1 MGEIAMAQIYRKTSL
16 ERLSSPEQLDT
27 ELRITSPLS
36 WLALLGAALV
46 FVAVIFWS
54 IFGTLPETLQA
65 SGMVVSETNL
75 GVICAENY
83 GTVSRLEKKAGDQ
96 VQTGEVTAVLK
107 GGNGTEY
114 QVLAE
119 QSGQVTAVLVE
130 AGEEI
135 YPGKELIRY
144 TPQAESTQAAVFYV
158 PTVKAGQLKKDMKVL
173 ISPEWVD
180 AQKYG
185 HMEAWIEEVG
195 AYPAENPNLWYVLGK
210 DNQVAEQFLA
220 EGPVT
225 AVVCRLRTDAASQN
239 GYYWS
244 NENGRKLTLSNGTF
258 VSGKIIISE
267 NAPITK
273 LIGSMKDKL
282 ED

>member
-1 MGEIAMAQIYRKTSL
+1 MAQLYRKTSL
-16 ERLSSPEQLDT
+16 EKLSNPEQLDT

-36 WLALLGAALV
+36 WLALLGAALAAA
-46 FVAVIFWS
+46 AVILWS
-54 IFGTLPETLQA
+54 IFGTLPETVSV
-65 SGMVVSETNL
+65 SGMVVSQTNL
-75 GVICAENY
+75 GVICAEDY
-83 GTVSRLEKKAGDQ
+83 GTVSRFEKQAGDQ
-96 VQTGEVTAVLK
+96 VQAGDVTAVIK
-107 GGNGTEY
+107 AGDGTEY

-119 QSGQVTAVLVE
+119 QAGQITAVLAE

-144 TPQAESTQAAVFYV
+144 TPQAESAQAAVFYV
-158 PTVKAGQLKKDMKVL
+158 PTAQAGQLKKDMKVL
-173 ISPEWVD
+173 VSPTSVD
-180 AQKYG
+180 SQKYG
-185 HMEAWIEEVG
+185 RMEAWIEEVG
-195 AYPAENPNLWYVLGK
+195 AYPAENQNLWYVLGK
-210 DNQVAEQFLA
+210 DNLVAEQFLA

-225 AVVCRLRTDAASQN
+225 AVVCRLRTDSTSSN

-244 NENGRKLTLSNGTF
+244 SENGKKLTLSNGTF
-258 VSGKIIISE
+258 VSGTIIISE

>member
-1 MGEIAMAQIYRKTSL
+1 MAQLYRKTSL
-16 ERLSSPEQLDT
+16 EKLSNPEQLDT

-36 WLALLGAALV
+36 WLALLGAALAA
-46 FVAVIFWS
+46 VAVILWS
-54 IFGTLPETLQA
+54 IFGTLPETVSV
-65 SGMVVSETNL
+65 SGMVVSQTNL
-75 GVICAENY
+75 GVICAEDY
-83 GTVSRLEKKAGDQ
+83 GTVSRFEKQAGDQ
-96 VQTGEVTAVLK
+96 VQAGDVTAVIK
-107 GGNGTEY
+107 AGDGTEY

-119 QSGQVTAVLVE
+119 QAGQITAVLAE

-144 TPQAESTQAAVFYV
+144 TPQAESAQAAVFYV
-158 PTVKAGQLKKDMKVL
+158 PTAQAGQLKKDMKVL
-173 ISPEWVD
+173 VSPTAVD
-180 AQKYG
+180 SQKYG
-185 HMEAWIEEVG
+185 RMEAWIEEVG
-195 AYPAENPNLWYVLGK
+195 AYPAENQNLWYVLGK
-210 DNQVAEQFLA
+210 DNLVAEQFLA

-225 AVVCRLRTDAASQN
+225 AVVCRLRTDSTSSN

-244 NENGRKLTLSNGTF
+244 SENGKKLTLSNGTF
-258 VSGKIIISE
+258 VSGTIIISE

>member
-1 MGEIAMAQIYRKTSL
+1 MAQLYRKTSL
-16 ERLSSPEQLDT
+16 EKLSNPEQLDT

-46 FVAVIFWS
+46 FAAVILWS
-54 IFGTLPETLQA
+54 IFGTLPETVSV
-65 SGMVVSETNL
+65 SGMVVSQTNL
-75 GVICAENY
+75 GVICAEDY
-83 GTVSRLEKKAGDQ
+83 GTVSRFEKQAGDQ
-96 VQTGEVTAVLK
+96 VQAGDVTAVIK
-107 GGNGTEY
+107 AGDGTEY

-119 QSGQVTAVLVE
+119 QAGQITAVLAE

-158 PTVKAGQLKKDMKVL
+158 PTAQAGQLKKDMKVL
-173 ISPEWVD
+173 VSPTSVD
-180 AQKYG
+180 SQKYG
-185 HMEAWIEEVG
+185 RMEAWIEEVG
-195 AYPAENPNLWYVLGK
+195 AYPAENQNLWYVLGK
-210 DNQVAEQFLA
+210 DNLVAEQFLA

-225 AVVCRLRTDAASQN
+225 TVVCRLRTDSTSSN

-244 NENGRKLTLSNGTF
+244 SENGKKLTLSNGTF
-258 VSGKIIISE
+258 VSGTIIISE